1 MSETKQTRIIN
12 ISRDHRWGVKAKGGY
27 RNVKKSEDAKWEIM
41 SVEEAVKEVGGL
53 IEATYAIN
61 SALSDGDKTKL

>member
-1 MSETKQTRIIN
+1 MSC
-12 ISRDHRWGVKAKGGY
+12 
-27 RNVKKSEDAKWEIM
+27 EDAKWEIM